1 MKPLA
6 CCTKQGLL
14 YRRMIFID
22 SLIIKNWLDLILV
35 EFSVNSLMNFGKL
48 MNLVNPDGILGS

>member
-6 CCTKQGLL
+6 CRTKQGLL
-14 YRRMIFID
+14 YSRMIFID
-22 SLIIKNWLDLILV
+22 YLIIKNWLDLILV

-48 MNLVNPDGILGS
+48 VIW

>member
-6 CCTKQGLL
+6 CWTKQGLL
-14 YRRMIFID
+14 YSRMIFID
-22 SLIIKNWLDLILV
+22 YLIIKNWLDLILV

-48 MNLVNPDGILGS
+48 VNLVNPDGILGS